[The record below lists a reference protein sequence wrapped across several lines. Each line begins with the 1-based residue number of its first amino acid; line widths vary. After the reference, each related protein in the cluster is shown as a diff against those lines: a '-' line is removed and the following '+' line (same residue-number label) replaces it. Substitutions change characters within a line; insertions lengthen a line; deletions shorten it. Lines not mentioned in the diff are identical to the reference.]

1 MNEWFSFLNYSLC
14 TSTHNL
20 RLDHYGLESELEIF
34 PWWCCLFYCVY
45 LYVCV
50 CLRESVMERQTEIH
64 VEEGRE
70 MSLFFTYLFF
80 KYLFIWLLWVLAV
93 ACGICFLD

>member
-1 MNEWFSFLNYSLC
+1 
-14 TSTHNL
+14 
-20 RLDHYGLESELEIF
+20 
-34 PWWCCLFYCVY
+34 
-45 LYVCV
+45 
-50 CLRESVMERQTEIH
+50 MERQTEIH

-93 ACGICFLD
+93 ACGIYFLD